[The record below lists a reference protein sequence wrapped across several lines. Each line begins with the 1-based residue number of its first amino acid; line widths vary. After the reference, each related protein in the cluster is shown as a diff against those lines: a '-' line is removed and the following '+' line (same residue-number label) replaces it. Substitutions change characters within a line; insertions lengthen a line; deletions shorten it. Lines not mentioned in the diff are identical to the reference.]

1 MSECVSNPG
10 YGFWKTSEKEKEAR
24 WGKGGGVPR
33 TKAMAFGT
41 GCVGG
46 IYTFMDC
53 KALRYKLFYVLIEI
67 IMDFDDY
74 NEMINRNYN
83 RY

>member
-1 MSECVSNPG
+1 MA
-10 YGFWKTSEKEKEAR
+10 FEKPQRKRKRRDEER
-24 WGKGGGVPR
+24 GGVPR

-67 IMDFDDY
+67 IMDFDD
-74 NEMINRNYN
+74 
-83 RY
+83 